1 MGVETET
8 PVHTQVPGLH
18 FAIYTEPATGP
29 ALGHRIPGRDNQ
41 RLFLIHRKAILK
53 SRSRPTLH
61 PISPNAGYTLHCKG
75 SWGMS
80 SRSQG
85 VMCPPSIW
93 RFHFLKRTNIEEHEA
108 ESRAPGSGS
117 QKGSQEEREADS
129 EASLGRKDQNETL
142 GARAWGA
149 HVALSTGGGV
159 PWALGV
165 GQSWLCRS
173 PLWLWANDSS
183 SWKLSFFFCKMGT
196 AKARPSWGYFA
207 SKRLTAHPAALGTQE
222 ALSD

>member
-117 QKGSQEEREADS
+117 QKGV
-129 EASLGRKDQNETL
+129 RKK
-142 GARAWGA
+142 G
-149 HVALSTGGGV
+149 
-159 PWALGV
+159 
-165 GQSWLCRS
+165 
-173 PLWLWANDSS
+173 
-183 SWKLSFFFCKMGT
+183 
-196 AKARPSWGYFA
+196 
-207 SKRLTAHPAALGTQE
+207 RLTARLLWGGKTRMKRWGPGHGVRMWLSVQGE
-222 ALSD
+222 ASPGP